1 MATLNDARRVVVKI
15 GSALLVDRETGTL
28 RSGWLTALADD
39 VAHLRASGSD
49 VILVS
54 SGSIALGRAALGLPA
69 SELTLEQSQAAA
81 AVGQIQLAHAYD
93 GALAEHGLR
102 AAQVLVTLEDSADR
116 RRYLNSRATLDQL
129 LTLGTVPIVNEN
141 DTVATDEIRYGDND
155 RLAAQVAVTAGAD
168 LLILLSDVDGLYSAN
183 PATDLKAERFDRI
196 EAITPEI
203 EAMAGDA
210 GSGLSKGGMKTKLI
224 AAKTATAA
232 GCDMVITEGSV
243 LNPLKKLRNG
253 APSTWF
259 TAQGDPRQKRK
270 QWIGSMKPKGRVHV
284 DAGAERALTSGS
296 SLLPAGVSAI
306 EGAFARGDTVEVVGA
321 AGQVL
326 GQGLARY
333 DAQDADRI
341 KRLKTQEIEAV
352 LGYPSR
358 GPLIHR
364 DDLVF

>member
-1 MATLNDARRVVVKI
+1 
-15 GSALLVDRETGTL
+15 
-28 RSGWLTALADD
+28 
-39 VAHLRASGSD
+39 
-49 VILVS
+49 
-54 SGSIALGRAALGLPA
+54 
-69 SELTLEQSQAAA
+69 
-81 AVGQIQLAHAYD
+81 
-93 GALAEHGLR
+93 
-102 AAQVLVTLEDSADR
+102 
-116 RRYLNSRATLDQL
+116 
-129 LTLGTVPIVNEN
+129 
-141 DTVATDEIRYGDND
+141 
-155 RLAAQVAVTAGAD
+155 
-168 LLILLSDVDGLYSAN
+168 AN
-183 PATDLKAERFDRI
+183 PATDPKAERFDRI
-196 EAITPEI
+196 AAITPEI

-243 LNPLKKLRNG
+243 LNPLKKIRNG